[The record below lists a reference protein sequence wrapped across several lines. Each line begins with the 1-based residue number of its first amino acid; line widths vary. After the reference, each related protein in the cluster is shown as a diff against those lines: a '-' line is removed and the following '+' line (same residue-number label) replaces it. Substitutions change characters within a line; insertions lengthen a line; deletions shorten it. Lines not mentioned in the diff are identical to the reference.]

1 MGSKAG
7 NSVVTL
13 PIPYETP
20 EERGTFLDLKIGAG
34 NLAAV
39 FAPDEPQPL
48 ADLAGAFDRAVE
60 NPVGGRRLSQI
71 LSKGLKV
78 VVIVENQY
86 RQAPADRIL
95 PRLVERI
102 RRAGADPTV
111 MIGNARLV
119 PLTSGQ
125 IREKLGDEVV
135 DSGVDIVCNDVSRP
149 EDYVFKGITS
159 FGVPLSIHRRVAEAD
174 AVITLGTTQATL
186 WGYGGSGMINPAV
199 TSLDTIEQNH
209 FMALAPDC
217 APGNNE
223 CRIQLDKYEAARMA
237 GVAMGINVIVNN
249 RLETVDINA
258 GDSVEA
264 HRESVRNYDRIYRLD
279 ASSLKERKADI
290 VIAGTSAPTDHLFYH
305 TCWAIQNCLPVIKK
319 GGTIIFASPCP
330 GYPGLPG
337 FAFMDLL
344 KPYMP
349 ATRENLLRAIP
360 AFYNQSSRLRAA
372 GIRFKTYT
380 AMIDYD
386 IRIVTLPQN
395 HALARDIGFNV
406 YGSLEDAYRDALAV
420 HGSNARVA
428 FVPYGRYTILDLE

>member
-1 MGSKAG
+1 MTSKIDA
-7 NSVVTL
+7 
-13 PIPYETP
+13 
-20 EERGTFLDLKIGAG
+20 K

-39 FAPDEPQPL
+39 FVPHEEKPL
-48 ADLAGAFDRAVE
+48 EDLSGTLGQAVE
-60 NPVGGRRLSQI
+60 HPVNGKKLSGN
-71 LSKGLKV
+71 SGKGPEGSRHHRES
-78 VVIVENQY
+78 ISSGPCGQ
-86 RQAPADRIL
+86 DL
-95 PRLVERI
+95 PV
-102 RRAGADPTV
+102 AGGADQAGRCGPDHHDRQCA
-111 MIGNARLV
+111 GRC
-119 PLTSGQ
+119 PLPPEQ

-135 DSGVDIVCNDVSRP
+135 DSGVDIYCNDVSRP